1 MGSPRSVTVGTAGDG
16 REAQQQEVG
25 SNFRNTTGNTI
36 DILSAIDF
44 AKRLQAAATSGKEAM
59 PNEQS
64 KVYTR
69 RPLAFEKL
77 CCGEDGSWLQ
87 RRADLRIQS
96 LWEIAGVS
104 SLALWCLGVQMGDMH
119 SGGPDGKQRSR
130 RDAMFSFLLFVFLAC
145 FFFLLILACFSFLVI
160 LACFSSIC
168 YSWLRGSERATETR
182 RWRRPQK
189 SDSSPEAVG
198 RSFCEEEWRC
208 VHRSSVAENC
218 DDHSADAIATAVR
231 TGEAEGWFGSIGEVA
246 VPPTPTPP
254 PTHPPTQLRSPPTH
268 PHSPSLPPLLSPS
281 TLTLRCV
288 DLAGGKNLN
297 TE

>member
-1 MGSPRSVTVGTAGDG
+1 MRDCWRFQFGLVMSRCANG
-16 REAQQQEVG
+16 RHAQ
-25 SNFRNTTGNTI
+25 RW
-36 DILSAIDF
+36 ARWKAAF
-44 AKRLQAAATSGKEAM
+44 AQGC
-59 PNEQS
+59 N
-64 KVYTR
+64 V
-69 RPLAFEKL
+69 FF
-77 CCGEDGSWLQ
+77 
-87 RRADLRIQS
+87 
-96 LWEIAGVS
+96 S
-104 SLALWCLGVQMGDMH
+104 SICFSCL
-119 SGGPDGKQRSR
+119 
-130 RDAMFSFLLFVFLAC
+130 L
-145 FFFLLILACFSFLVI
+145 FFLLILACFSFLVI

-254 PTHPPTQLRSPPTH
+254 PTHPPTPTTTTH
-268 PHSPSLPPLLSPS
+268 PHNFAPHQRTPTLLPFPLSSHPPPSPFAV
-281 TLTLRCV
+281 LT
-288 DLAGGKNLN
+288 
-297 TE
+297 